1 MGPFVWV
8 IISSSTAIIGY
19 YVFIYVKQY
28 INRKLPLCFYRIFP
42 RKGRGDHPHYPW
54 AGRRGVIQLNATML
68 SWKYYAIVTFNARS
82 LDQNPEIV
90 DDTASESTT
99 SERRQRAFAKDDAS
113 LLRRR
118 HSVGPFQFAKR
129 VNEYIHRGKKYSRQ
143 MSAANR
149 GILPKPPSEFFE
161 PMDLPVS
168 FDLHSFI

>member
-1 MGPFVWV
+1 MFLQNFFQNG
-8 IISSSTAIIGY
+8 
-19 YVFIYVKQY
+19 
-28 INRKLPLCFYRIFP
+28 
-42 RKGRGDHPHYPW
+42 KGRSPPSPLGY
-54 AGRRGVIQLNATML
+54 ATVL

-82 LDQNPEIV
+82 LGPNPEIV

-143 MSAANR
+143 MSAMNR

-168 FDLHSFI
+168 FDLHTVHLDVDYYTLCVHLDVRLEKVISLAKT